1 MNNDTYGYG
10 KCLTTP
16 TLMKY
21 LSVGEETAKQIGR
34 QAGATI
40 IIGKKKVI
48 YNRTKVDEYID
59 KITGGGHGIEPSDT
73 ERSADCARQC
83 LYLAG

>member
-59 KITGGGHGIEPSDT
+59 KITGGVL
-73 ERSADCARQC
+73 ERETRYRD
-83 LYLAG
+83 LEEVLKKIYEEVD